1 LQTPTHQSP
10 VSCTRLPP
18 TSTRSL
24 PLYSLCSLATFS
36 SRHQH
41 CALGFSCVL
50 PMIYQQLLYVH
61 QLQFWTFL
69 LSLRRYLIY
78 ATILNLYDPTV
89 LVSLILSRSTLT
101 RRHHCQLLLMFRG
114 IFSTHS
120 LDSES
125 IHGQIALP
133 SLLLLPTQPIA
144 PTSIDDYVRKVSTS
158 IFLPSNPSR
167 KRRLTQSLIILHS
180 EQQKFNTSLMVN
192 IRL

>member
-1 LQTPTHQSP
+1 MF
-10 VSCTRLPP
+10 
-18 TSTRSL
+18 
-24 PLYSLCSLATFS
+24 LA
-36 SRHQH
+36 
-41 CALGFSCVL
+41 
-50 PMIYQQLLYVH
+50 
-61 QLQFWTFL
+61 
-69 LSLRRYLIY
+69 
-78 ATILNLYDPTV
+78 
-89 LVSLILSRSTLT
+89 
-101 RRHHCQLLLMFRG
+101 

-158 IFLPSNPSR
+158 IFLPSTPSR
-167 KRRLTQSLIILHS
+167 KRRITQSLIILHS